1 MAVLVTGGAG
11 YIGSI
16 TAEQLLRRGDD
27 VVILDS
33 LELGYR
39 AAVPD
44 GIPLVVANI
53 ADHDAVTR
61 TIDEYKI
68 DAVVHFAAYKAAG
81 ESFTNPG
88 KYFANNTAGSAAL
101 IDAVTRA
108 GVRKVVFSSTAAV
121 YGTPE
126 SVPVDESAAL
136 HPESPYGESKLLVE
150 RILASYDTTHDLKS
164 VCLRYFNAAGA
175 TLDGDRGE
183 DWSQAA
189 NLVPVAIRAAMGASG
204 PLKVF
209 GTDYPTPDGTAIRD
223 YIHVLDLAD
232 AHLRALDY
240 LEGGSGGA
248 FNLGTGR
255 GSSVLE
261 VVDAIRKASG
271 GDVPAE
277 FAPRRA
283 GDPVAVYADNTR
295 ARDMLGWNPQYDLD
309 AIVSSAWRWHQ
320 RHPTGYAPA

>member
-53 ADHDAVTR
+53 ADHDAVTD
-61 TIDEYKI
+61 TIKQYRV

-101 IDAVTRA
+101 IDTVTRA

-126 SVPVDESAAL
+126 SVPVDEAAAL

-150 RILASYDTTHDLKS
+150 RILASYDTTHELKS

-209 GTDYPTPDGTAIRD
+209 GSDYPTPDGTAIRD

-240 LEGGSGGA
+240 LAGGASGA

-261 VVDAIRKASG
+261 VIDAIRRASG
-271 GDVPAE
+271 GDVPSE
-277 FAPRRA
+277 FAARRA

-295 ARDMLGWNPQYDLD
+295 AREVLGWNPQYDLD
-309 AIVSSAWRWHQ
+309 AIVTSAWQWHQ
-320 RHPTGYAPA
+320 RHPTGYVA